1 VSSGLSQRTL
11 VLDENLNPR
20 LATELTR
27 RGRNATRVQE
37 LGLRGSADPQL
48 LDKVDGQLDVWVL
61 VTADDRLPDSH
72 AEAVRRVGAT
82 IATINPER
90 EMGWP
95 LEEWRREIVHRWAH
109 AIQEQSQ
116 GTLRR
121 YTLRRHGVWRPRRRR
136 PSMSE

>member
-1 VSSGLSQRTL
+1 MSGGLSQRTL

-61 VTADDRLPDSH
+61 VTADTGCLTAMRTQCIVLARRSPRSILR
-72 AEAVRRVGAT
+72 EA
-82 IATINPER
+82 
-90 EMGWP
+90 GWP

-109 AIQEQSQ
+109 AIQEQRQ

-136 PSMSE
+136 PVSFK

>member
-1 VSSGLSQRTL
+1 MSDGLSQRTL

-48 LDKVDGQLDVWVL
+48 LDKLDGQLDLWVL

-72 AEAVRRVGAT
+72 TEAVHRVGAT
-82 IATINPER
+82 VATINPAR
-90 EMGWP
+90 E
-95 LEEWRREIVHRWAH
+95 A
-109 AIQEQSQ
+109 
-116 GTLRR
+116 
-121 YTLRRHGVWRPRRRR
+121 
-136 PSMSE
+136 

>member
-1 VSSGLSQRTL
+1 VSNGLSRCTL

-48 LDKVDGQLDVWVL
+48 LDKLDSQLDIWVL

-72 AEAVRRVGAT
+72 SEAVHRVGAT
-82 IATINPER
+82 VATINPER
-90 EMGWP
+90 EAGWP

-109 AIQEQSQ
+109 TMQDQAE

-136 PSMSE
+136 ASSSE

>member
-1 VSSGLSQRTL
+1 MSDGLSQRTL

-48 LDKVDGQLDVWVL
+48 LDKLDGQLDLWVL

-72 AEAVRRVGAT
+72 AEAVHRVGAT
-82 IATINPER
+82 VATINPAR
-90 EMGWP
+90 EAGWP

-109 AIQEQSQ
+109 AMQEQSEA
-116 GTLRR
+116 TLRR

-136 PSMSE
+136 TYSSE